1 LNTGAYFLGN
11 RCLVPHVWHARS
23 YFQRARGLLVRRP
36 LAPDGSE
43 GLLLEPC
50 SSIHTMWMGYALDL
64 MFLDEHDLVVGIAS
78 NVKPWRVRTHR
89 GARKTLELRAGSLAV
104 IHPRIG
110 DQLTWQHA

>member
-1 LNTGAYFLGN
+1 MKTGCYFLGDK
-11 RCLVPHVWHARS
+11 CLVPHVWHARS
-23 YFQRARGLLVRRP
+23 YLQRARGLLARKP
-36 LAPDGSE
+36 LAPGAAE

-64 MFLDEHDLVVGIAS
+64 LFLDERDRVVGMAS
-78 NVKPWRVRTHR
+78 DVRPWRARAHR

-104 IHPRIG
+104 LCTRIG